1 MARIRSI
8 HPGIFTDEAFMEL
21 TVEAPLA
28 IPLLLGL
35 WTEADDQGVFQAR
48 ALTLKAR
55 LLPAVA
61 VSVEPL
67 LAELERRNFIR
78 RFTSEGREYGAVRN
92 FQRYQRPKKPK
103 ITHPIPTDLLSYV
116 GRNTTGSE
124 LADDEGGDEEEPGD
138 DQVGGVPHQ
147 FPTGGENCSQRE
159 EGGGRKKERAS
170 LSSSGDDAPAPSE
183 GFETAPPAPETS
195 AEAPNPVAAAVEAW
209 NAICGPA
216 LGAVRK
222 VTDGRRR
229 AIAARLREDF
239 AEDPAQWAAYL
250 RRIVASTFLTGGGGR
265 DWRAN
270 LDWAVK
276 PGSVVQVLE
285 GKYDDRGGAAA
296 RQKPAQALDER
307 YWDRPPSAV
316 RQLPKPTLKTP
327 ERLAWDEAHH
337 NRSAPH
343 PVTRK
348 GYSAA

>member
-1 MARIRSI
+1 M
-8 HPGIFTDEAFMEL
+8 
-21 TVEAPLA
+21 
-28 IPLLLGL
+28 
-35 WTEADDQGVFQAR
+35 
-48 ALTLKAR
+48 
-55 LLPAVA
+55 
-61 VSVEPL
+61 
-67 LAELERRNFIR
+67 
-78 RFTSEGREYGAVRN
+78 
-92 FQRYQRPKKPK
+92 
-103 ITHPIPTDLLSYV
+103 
-116 GRNTTGSE
+116 
-124 LADDEGGDEEEPGD
+124 
-138 DQVGGVPHQ
+138 
-147 FPTGGENCSQRE
+147 
-159 EGGGRKKERAS
+159 
-170 LSSSGDDAPAPSE
+170 
-183 GFETAPPAPETS
+183 
-195 AEAPNPVAAAVEAW
+195 
-209 NAICGPA
+209 
-216 LGAVRK
+216 RK

-239 AEDPAQWAAYL
+239 AEDPAQWSAYL

-307 YWDRPPSAV
+307 SWDRPPSAV